1 MSAVQVLLIAVLFL
15 VGSGLYGLL
24 VARHLI
30 RLLIALQVLMKGVVL
45 ALVVAGSQSG
55 QPALGESAALTVI
68 AADTLVAV
76 VGIALAIRLQRTFGT
91 LDTKELSTLKG

>member
-1 MSAVQVLLIAVLFL
+1 MTVEQVLLIAVFLL

-24 VARHLI
+24 VIRHLL
-30 RLLIALQVLMKGVVL
+30 RLLVALQILMKGVVL
-45 ALVVAGSQSG
+45 ALVVAGHLSG
-55 QPALGESAALTVI
+55 QMALAQSTALTVI

-91 LDTKELSTLKG
+91 VDLKELTTLKG

>member
-1 MSAVQVLLIAVLFL
+1 MTSGQVLLFAVLLL

-24 VARHLI
+24 VLRHLL

-45 ALVVAGSQSG
+45 ALVVAGIQSG
-55 QPALGESAALTVI
+55 HPVLGESAALTVI

-76 VGIALAIRLQRTFGT
+76 VGIALAIRLQRTYGT
-91 LDTKELSTLKG
+91 LNMKEFTTLKG